1 METLENKIRE
11 LPHIVVVDQNSS
23 YAGLF
28 KLFLPAYN
36 VSATP
41 DPEEA
46 YRIVTKDYIQLLI
59 VDHGS
64 AGRKEENILW
74 RVKALAAKHNENIPV
89 VVMSSGYKPT
99 LPLADYVTLKPDS
112 KEGIERLVKKFLA

>member
-1 METLENKIRE
+1 MKILEDKIKG
-11 LPHIVVVDQNSS
+11 LPHILVVDKNPS

-28 KLFLPAYN
+28 KTFLPAYN
-36 VSATP
+36 VSTTHN
-41 DPEEA
+41 PESA
-46 YRIVTKDYIQLLI
+46 YKIVTDDHIQLLI

-112 KEGIERLVKKFLA
+112 KEGIEKLVQKFLA